1 MSAEETAKRVKQ
13 LMVDNLTTST
23 SWSQVDDDYP
33 LLAKAVID
41 SLGMMKL
48 VALIEEE
55 FEVEIEDDDIVP
67 DNWRTITHIAALV
80 ESKRSSTV

>member
-13 LMVDNLTTST
+13 LMVDNLTSSG

-41 SLGMMKL
+41 SLGMLKL

-55 FEVEIEDDDIVP
+55 FEVEIDDDDIVP
-67 DNWRTITHIAALV
+67 DNWKTIRHIAALI
-80 ESKRSSTV
+80 ESKRSKTM